1 MNHTHK
7 SLLILQ
13 GCWFLFCFFF
23 LNHTSKII
31 QAKKSQILFISPV
44 LSITSRDLP
53 FQYFSKLFHISI
65 GKKPQK
71 YQKIEKKTL
80 LHSQSHFNTYF

>member
-13 GCWFLFCFFF
+13 GFFF
-23 LNHTSKII
+23 FLLNHTSKII

-44 LSITSRDLP
+44 LSITSRNLP
-53 FQYFSKLFHISI
+53 FQYFSKLFHIFI

-71 YQKIEKKTL
+71 YQKIEKKLLFIPSHILTL
-80 LHSQSHFNTYF
+80 IFNKIT